1 MDKLIVKAEVE
12 SDFIESRSGVNAK
25 GKPYEIHSQ
34 KVWVYLG
41 SKFPKEI
48 QINHD
53 DPRNA
58 LSVGLYEADLLPAL
72 DVGDFGRLVIDG
84 RRLNFVP
91 VRAASA
97 VKSA

>member
-1 MDKLIVKAEVE
+1 MDKLILKAEVE

-34 KVWVYLG
+34 KLWVYLG

-48 QINHD
+48 QINHE

-58 LSVGLYEADLLPAL
+58 LRPGLYQVDILPAL
-72 DVGDFGRLVIDG
+72 DVGDFGRLAIDG

-91 VRAASA
+91 LVAAAASA
-97 VKSA
+97 KA

>member
-1 MDKLIVKAEVE
+1 MEKLIVNAEVE

-41 SKFPKEI
+41 SKFPKEM
-48 QINHD
+48 QVTHED
-53 DPRNA
+53 ARNA
-58 LSVGLYEADLLPAL
+58 FRPGLYQVDLLPAL
-72 DVGDFGRLVIDG
+72 DIGDFGRLVVEG

-91 VRAASA
+91 RPSVAAA
-97 VKSA
+97 KSA